1 MKHRREMKQDV
12 DNRSLQQT
20 RHYLAPA
27 RSLLPSQKY
36 SSSNSQAVKHYLSPA
51 RSSGNLKAI
60 KHYLSPARFSTSSHT
75 ASQPLGSF
83 ARMIFRTERTDT
95 QQLHQCRASELTTR
109 NPSSSPLAYVKVTP
123 TDIDY
128 NTYYRILGQKQILGH
143 AGSHGLYFT
152 GARGERVQVTD
163 QLTLQN
169 AIFFQIGQKAETILF
184 TAEPR
189 GKNSFL

>member
-1 MKHRREMKQDV
+1 MEHKQKRGDFPANEVRKEPESEHRREMKQDV

-27 RSLLPSQKY
+27 RSLLASQKY

-60 KHYLSPARFSTSSHT
+60 KHYLSPARLSTSSHT

-83 ARMIFRTERTDT
+83 ARMIFRTERTET

-109 NPSSSPLAYVKVTP
+109 NPSSSPLAYVKGQSDP
-123 TDIDY
+123 NGHRLQY
-128 NTYYRILGQKQILGH
+128 IL
-143 AGSHGLYFT
+143 
-152 GARGERVQVTD
+152 
-163 QLTLQN
+163 
-169 AIFFQIGQKAETILF
+169 
-184 TAEPR
+184 
-189 GKNSFL
+189 